1 MNKKFYLALAATAAL
16 FASCS
21 SDDVIGN
28 ARQNALD
35 ENAPA
40 KIEIGIAPTVDVSR
54 GTGRVGDVAGAANA
68 QWAGQKFSVLMLE
81 KGTMLGAYEDLARQ
95 TPIFK
100 GAEMTADG
108 VTVIAL
114 DNDAV
119 YYPTATATPNAAA
132 VYDFWG
138 YRLDNSE
145 TPTAGTPVFNGYD
158 DATATQITVP
168 FEINGTQDI
177 MVATTTPSDAAYADA
192 NPANIYS
199 AKSARNGVVP
209 NLSFKHLLT
218 SLTFKVKAKSRDITR
233 AANNPT
239 TDPNWQAGYQITNI
253 TLQSMS
259 TGELIVAY
267 TGDEPANRIIWDD
280 TKSWANPDDLATFQ
294 LQCRKREVA
303 HAADIELV
311 AISSNATVN
320 VDYPAGYVDMAGNHS
335 YTIGADLLTMDVYD
349 SNAKDP
355 ETGLPT
361 GHKTTLQALKDATT
375 DPSVIGY
382 ILTYNETDR
391 IAFESTAKNYECDY
405 TATSLGVT
413 SDLVPFKDNADVDPV
428 VLEWTGY
435 TAGTAAT
442 YKADDAS
449 ATIADETAYDA
460 LGDDDKAGKGDA
472 AALAAATIAANEN
485 KYFFVT
491 GDKAYQIVVDQPA
504 VPASA
509 GTAVVSPVGEPMLVA
524 PSNDAANSGYQVKV
538 TYKYWKKQTASQA
551 VEVEKTTE
559 AIKVNNY
566 TIVGGARALGEFLP
580 GKNYNVTITLYS
592 DGEVLNGEATSEPW
606 DEGGDLD
613 AGEQD

>member
-1 MNKKFYLALAATAAL
+1 MNKKFYLALVATAAL

-119 YYPTATATPNAAA
+119 YYPTATATPNATA

-280 TKSWANPDDLATFQ
+280 TKSWANPDGLATFQ

-303 HAADIELV
+303 HAADIKMV
-311 AISSNATVN
+311 PISSNATVN
-320 VDYPAGYVDMAGNHS
+320 VDYTPGYVDMAGNHS

-349 SNAKDP
+349 SEEKDA

>member
-1 MNKKFYLALAATAAL
+1 MYKVIRWKMVVTNLYYKIQIEIENKFEFTLFINLILKLMNKKFYLALAATAAL

-68 QWAGQKFSVLMLE
+68 QWAGQEFSVLMLE

-119 YYPTATATPNAAA
+119 YYPTATATPNATA

-158 DATATQITVP
+158 DANATQVTVP

-218 SLTFKVKAKSRDITR
+218 SLTFKVKAKSRDITT

-280 TKSWANPDDLATFQ
+280 TKSWANPDGLATFQ

-303 HAADIELV
+303 HAADIEMV

-320 VDYPAGYVDMAGNHS
+320 VNYPAGYVDMAGNHS

-349 SNAKDP
+349 SDVKDA

-428 VLEWTGY
+428 VLGWTGY

-504 VPASA
+504 VPFC
-509 GTAVVSPVGEPMLVA
+509 G
-524 PSNDAANSGYQVKV
+524 
-538 TYKYWKKQTASQA
+538 
-551 VEVEKTTE
+551 
-559 AIKVNNY
+559 
-566 TIVGGARALGEFLP
+566 
-580 GKNYNVTITLYS
+580 
-592 DGEVLNGEATSEPW
+592 
-606 DEGGDLD
+606 
-613 AGEQD
+613 

>member
-1 MNKKFYLALAATAAL
+1 
-16 FASCS
+16 
-21 SDDVIGN
+21 
-28 ARQNALD
+28 
-35 ENAPA
+35 
-40 KIEIGIAPTVDVSR
+40 
-54 GTGRVGDVAGAANA
+54 
-68 QWAGQKFSVLMLE
+68 
-81 KGTMLGAYEDLARQ
+81 
-95 TPIFK
+95 
-100 GAEMTADG
+100 
-108 VTVIAL
+108 
-114 DNDAV
+114 
-119 YYPTATATPNAAA
+119 
-132 VYDFWG
+132 
-138 YRLDNSE
+138 
-145 TPTAGTPVFNGYD
+145 
-158 DATATQITVP
+158 
-168 FEINGTQDI
+168 

-218 SLTFKVKAKSRDITR
+218 SLTFKVKAKSRDITT
-233 AANNPT
+233 AATNPT
-239 TDPNWQAGYQITNI
+239 TDVNWMPGYQITNI

-303 HAADIELV
+303 HAADIEMV
-311 AISSNATVN
+311 PISSNATVN
-320 VDYPAGYVDMAGNHS
+320 VNYPAGYVDMAGNHS

-349 SNAKDP
+349 SDVKDA

-361 GHKTTLQALKDATT
+361 GHKTTLQDATT

-428 VLEWTGY
+428 VLGWTGY
-435 TAGTAAT
+435 SAGAAAHTDAVEQPAMDATAYGVLDAAVQGGDVDDAGLTAATVQANDGKFYHNTADGKYYQIVYTAEVPAAAGTAA
-442 YKADDAS
+442 
-449 ATIADETAYDA
+449 
-460 LGDDDKAGKGDA
+460 
-472 AALAAATIAANEN
+472 
-485 KYFFVT
+485 
-491 GDKAYQIVVDQPA
+491 
-504 VPASA
+504 
-509 GTAVVSPVGEPMLVA
+509 VSKVGEPMLVA

-606 DEGGDLD
+606 EDGGDLD
-613 AGEQD
+613 AGDE

>member
-119 YYPTATATPNAAA
+119 YYPTATATPNATA

-218 SLTFKVKAKSRDITR
+218 SLTFKVKAKSRDITT
-233 AANNPT
+233 AATNPT
-239 TDPNWQAGYQITNI
+239 TDVNWMPGYQITNI

-303 HAADIELV
+303 HAADIKMV
-311 AISSNATVN
+311 PISSNATVN

-349 SNAKDP
+349 SDVKDA

-361 GHKTTLQALKDATT
+361 GHKTTLQAMKDATT

-428 VLEWTGY
+428 VLGWTGY
-435 TAGTAAT
+435 SAGAAAHTDAVEQPAMDATAYGALDAAVQGGDVDDAGLTAAT
-442 YKADDAS
+442 VQANDGMFYHNTADD
-449 ATIADETAYDA
+449 
-460 LGDDDKAGKGDA
+460 
-472 AALAAATIAANEN
+472 
-485 KYFFVT
+485 KY
-491 GDKAYQIVVDQPA
+491 YQIVYTA
-504 VPASA
+504 EVPAAA
-509 GTAVVSPVGEPMLVA
+509 GTAVVSKVGEPMLVA